1 MNDDQWIGP
10 GLGGTFGDQEGDYP
24 MPTNPQTPG
33 AFGNPFNQL
42 TQFLNNSN
50 LAQAIPLL
58 GLSALTRN
66 SSFFNP
72 PAAKVGYQGGI
83 PMYTASREQTP
94 YVSGAENE
102 ARRLKQATLD
112 ALSTGANL
120 DQVAGAAQRTYGIS
134 PGQIDAAMR
143 TEGQYRR
150 PGLGGITYFTPMQYT
165 GTGKDIAALKAGE
178 TVGGGPVTPTPGVTS
193 GTTAVSPTTPVTGGI
208 STLPAAQPTTPKQTY
223 SPYQTAQA
231 IYDVLNPGG
240 GITGTLAQAR
250 QGALNRGVS
259 AQQFDAALMPRLSQA
274 IREAR
279 AQMPSAT
286 DAQIRDAAARRY
298 GIDAATFDK
307 AASLA
312 APTNAQIK
320 SQIAANI
327 DKPQEVAWLA
337 NTYGLDTK
345 ELSDITGFTDNQ
357 VRSYFA
363 DNDVPLPSAN
373 QAMDKFTDEQVAQAI
388 QESMKQGFSLA
399 QSKQGAE
406 EKYGISKEQLDRVT
420 SVGRSVGDVVERRT
434 ALSAPKQTAN
444 DLRQL
449 ESTTPTPRNY
459 QEVGDVGGI
468 PLLTGTGPAESSYVW
483 MGGAPITSRQ
493 DLEVAGKKL
502 GLSQDELLQATRLIS
517 EKSKT
522 PYIGADLYSPI
533 FNAIRESLNSGYTM
547 DQIYEGA
554 QKNFGLTRS
563 DVDAA
568 MRYNNVDP
576 QRPSVM
582 TEEEFMRL
590 SREGLPPRGAAA
602 GGVMPGG
609 IAMLARGR
617 YLKGNGD
624 GVSDSIPARFAG
636 SGQEARLADGEFV
649 VPARVVSE
657 LGNGSSDAG
666 ARKLYA
672 MLDRVEARAKKAKR
686 GKPSGADRELN
697 KLA

>member
-1 MNDDQWIGP
+1 MYVLPGEGVGQRAETGLTVPTDDSGYIGETGLPP
-10 GLGGTFGDQEGDYP
+10 GI
-24 MPTNPQTPG
+24 TPG
-33 AFGNPFNQL
+33 TPGIGWGNPGAVDF
-42 TQFLNNSN
+42 SN
-50 LAQAIPLL
+50 LLKVAPFL
-58 GLSALTRN
+58 GLSALARN

-72 PAAKVGYQGGI
+72 PPAKVGYQGGI

-143 TEGQYRR
+143 TEGPYRR

-165 GTGKDIAALKAGE
+165 GTGKMLGGLGAGE
-178 TVGGGPVTPTPGVTS
+178 TVGGGAVTPTPGVG
-193 GTTAVSPTTPVTGGI
+193 GTEQTGGI
-208 STLPAAQPTTPKQTY
+208 STLPTTPERRTTQQVTPSQQTY
-223 SPYQTAQA
+223 SPYQVAQA

-240 GITGTLAQAR
+240 GVTGTLSQAR

-388 QESMKQGFSLA
+388 RESMKQGFTLA

-406 EKYGISKEQLDRVT
+406 EKYGVSKAQIDRVT
-420 SVGRSVGDVVERRT
+420 S
-434 ALSAPKQTAN
+434 K
-444 DLRQL
+444 
-449 ESTTPTPRNY
+449 
-459 QEVGDVGGI
+459 GG
-468 PLLTGTGPAESSYVW
+468 
-483 MGGAPITSRQ
+483 
-493 DLEVAGKKL
+493 
-502 GLSQDELLQATRLIS
+502 
-517 EKSKT
+517 
-522 PYIGADLYSPI
+522 
-533 FNAIRESLNSGYTM
+533 F
-547 DQIYEGA
+547 
-554 QKNFGLTRS
+554 
-563 DVDAA
+563 
-568 MRYNNVDP
+568 
-576 QRPSVM
+576 
-582 TEEEFMRL
+582 
-590 SREGLPPRGAAA
+590 A
-602 GGVMPGG
+602 GGGYMPGG

-686 GKPSGADRELN
+686 GKPSGADREL
-697 KLA
+697 KRLA

>member
-1 MNDDQWIGP
+1 MFFDNIYGIDPGK
-10 GLGGTFGDQEGDYP
+10 GLGGTSGDQEGDFP

-33 AFGNPFNQL
+33 AFGNSFNQL
-42 TQFLNNSN
+42 TQFLKNSN
-50 LAQAIPLL
+50 LAQAIPFL
-58 GLSALTRN
+58 GLSALARN

-72 PAAKVGYQGGI
+72 PPPKVGYQGGI
-83 PMYTASREQTP
+83 PLYTASREQTP
-94 YVSGAENE
+94 YVSGAQNE
-102 ARRLKQATLD
+102 ALRLKQAAQD
-112 ALSTGANL
+112 AMSTGATQE
-120 DQVAGAAQRTYGIS
+120 QVREAAQRTYGIS
-134 PGQIDAAMR
+134 PSQFDQAMQAQG
-143 TEGQYRR
+143 TYRR

-165 GTGKDIAALKAGE
+165 GTGKMLGGLGAGE
-178 TVGGGPVTPTPGVTS
+178 TVGGGAVTPTPGVG
-193 GTTAVSPTTPVTGGI
+193 GTEQTGGI
-208 STLPAAQPTTPKQTY
+208 STLPTTPERRTTQQVTPAPKQTY
-223 SPYQTAQA
+223 SPYQVAQA

-259 AQQFDAALMPRLSQA
+259 AEQFDTALMPRLSQA

-307 AASLA
+307 AATLA

-327 DKPQEVAWLA
+327 DKPQEVAWIA

-357 VRSYFA
+357 VRTYFA

-373 QAMDKFTDEQVAQAI
+373 QAMDKFTDDQVAQAI
-388 QESMKQGFSLA
+388 RESMKQGFTLA

-406 EKYGISKEQLDRVT
+406 EKYGVSKAQIDRVT
-420 SVGRSVGDVVERRT
+420 S
-434 ALSAPKQTAN
+434 K
-444 DLRQL
+444 
-449 ESTTPTPRNY
+449 
-459 QEVGDVGGI
+459 GG
-468 PLLTGTGPAESSYVW
+468 
-483 MGGAPITSRQ
+483 
-493 DLEVAGKKL
+493 
-502 GLSQDELLQATRLIS
+502 
-517 EKSKT
+517 
-522 PYIGADLYSPI
+522 
-533 FNAIRESLNSGYTM
+533 F
-547 DQIYEGA
+547 
-554 QKNFGLTRS
+554 
-563 DVDAA
+563 
-568 MRYNNVDP
+568 
-576 QRPSVM
+576 
-582 TEEEFMRL
+582 
-590 SREGLPPRGAAA
+590 A
-602 GGVMPGG
+602 GGGYMPGG

-649 VPARVVSE
+649 IPARVVSE

>member
-1 MNDDQWIGP
+1 MFVDNIWGIDPGK
-10 GLGGTFGDQEGDYP
+10 GLGGTSGDQEGDFP

-33 AFGNPFNQL
+33 AFGNSFNQL

-58 GLSALTRN
+58 GLSALARN

-72 PAAKVGYQGGI
+72 PPPKVGYQGGI

-143 TEGQYRR
+143 TEGPYRR

-165 GTGKDIAALKAGE
+165 GTGKMLGGLGAGE
-178 TVGGGPVTPTPGVTS
+178 TVGGGTVVPTPGVGG
-193 GTTAVSPTTPVTGGI
+193 GTAPTGGI
-208 STLPAAQPTTPKQTY
+208 STLPTTPERRTTQQVTPSPQTY
-223 SPYQTAQA
+223 SPYQVAQA

-240 GITGTLAQAR
+240 GITGTLTQAR

-286 DAQIRDAAARRY
+286 DAQIRDAASRRY

-307 AASLA
+307 AAALS
-312 APTNAQIK
+312 APTNAEIK
-320 SQIAANI
+320 AQIAANI
-327 DKPQEVAWLA
+327 AKPQEVAWIA

-357 VRSYFA
+357 VRTYFA

-373 QAMDKFTDEQVAQAI
+373 QAMDKFTDDQVAQAI
-388 QESMKQGFSLA
+388 RESMKQGFTLA

-406 EKYGISKEQLDRVT
+406 EKYGVSKAQIDRVT
-420 SVGRSVGDVVERRT
+420 S
-434 ALSAPKQTAN
+434 K
-444 DLRQL
+444 
-449 ESTTPTPRNY
+449 
-459 QEVGDVGGI
+459 GG
-468 PLLTGTGPAESSYVW
+468 
-483 MGGAPITSRQ
+483 
-493 DLEVAGKKL
+493 
-502 GLSQDELLQATRLIS
+502 
-517 EKSKT
+517 
-522 PYIGADLYSPI
+522 
-533 FNAIRESLNSGYTM
+533 F
-547 DQIYEGA
+547 
-554 QKNFGLTRS
+554 
-563 DVDAA
+563 
-568 MRYNNVDP
+568 
-576 QRPSVM
+576 
-582 TEEEFMRL
+582 
-590 SREGLPPRGAAA
+590 A
-602 GGVMPGG
+602 GGGYMPGG

>member
-1 MNDDQWIGP
+1 MNGSGYLD
-10 GLGGTFGDQEGDYP
+10 LGGYNDLAPGSGDYMDYGQGDVP
-24 MPTNPQTPG
+24 
-33 AFGNPFNQL
+33 FGSNIDYGNKSLWNQIGTTDFSTLLKAAPF
-42 TQFLNNSN
+42 
-50 LAQAIPLL
+50 L
-58 GLSALTRN
+58 GLSALARN

-72 PAAKVGYQGGI
+72 PPPKVGYQGGI
-83 PMYTASREQTP
+83 PMYTATREQTP
-94 YVSGAENE
+94 YVSGAQNE
-102 ARRLKQATLD
+102 ALRLKQAAQD
-112 ALSTGANL
+112 AMATGATQE
-120 DQVAGAAQRTYGIS
+120 QVRGAAQRTYGIS
-134 PGQIDAAMR
+134 PSQFDEAMQ
-143 TEGQYRR
+143 TQGTYRR

-165 GTGKDIAALKAGE
+165 GTGKTLGNLGAGE
-178 TVGGGPVTPTPGVTS
+178 TVGGGAVTPTPGVG
-193 GTTAVSPTTPVTGGI
+193 GTEQTGGI
-208 STLPAAQPTTPKQTY
+208 STLPTTPERRTTQQVTPTQQAKPY
-223 SPYQTAQA
+223 SQYQIAQA

-240 GITGTLAQAR
+240 GITGTLDQAR

-259 AQQFDAALMPRLSQA
+259 AEQFQSALMPRLSQA

-312 APTNAQIK
+312 APTNEQIK

-327 DKPQEVAWLA
+327 DKPQEVAWIA

-357 VRSYFA
+357 VRTYFA
-363 DNDVPLPSAN
+363 DNDIALPSAN
-373 QAMDKFTDEQVAQAI
+373 QAIDKFTDDQVAQAI
-388 QESMKQGFSLA
+388 RESMKQGFSLE
-399 QSKQGAE
+399 QSRQGAG
-406 EKYGISKEQLDRVT
+406 EKYGVSKEQLDRVI
-420 SVGRSVGDVVERRT
+420 G
-434 ALSAPKQTAN
+434 K
-444 DLRQL
+444 
-449 ESTTPTPRNY
+449 
-459 QEVGDVGGI
+459 GG
-468 PLLTGTGPAESSYVW
+468 
-483 MGGAPITSRQ
+483 
-493 DLEVAGKKL
+493 
-502 GLSQDELLQATRLIS
+502 
-517 EKSKT
+517 
-522 PYIGADLYSPI
+522 
-533 FNAIRESLNSGYTM
+533 F
-547 DQIYEGA
+547 
-554 QKNFGLTRS
+554 
-563 DVDAA
+563 
-568 MRYNNVDP
+568 
-576 QRPSVM
+576 
-582 TEEEFMRL
+582 
-590 SREGLPPRGAAA
+590 A
-602 GGVMPGG
+602 GGGYMPGG

>member
-1 MNDDQWIGP
+1 MFYDNIWGIDP
-10 GLGGTFGDQEGDYP
+10 GTGLEGTLGDQPGDFP

-33 AFGNPFNQL
+33 AFGGSIDFSTLLKAAPF
-42 TQFLNNSN
+42 
-50 LAQAIPLL
+50 L
-58 GLSALTRN
+58 GLSALARN

-72 PAAKVGYQGGI
+72 PPPKVGYQGGI
-83 PMYTASREQTP
+83 PMYTATREQTP

-102 ARRLKQATLD
+102 ALRLKQAAQD
-112 ALSTGANL
+112 AMATGATQE
-120 DQVAGAAQRTYGIS
+120 QVRGAAQRTYGIS
-134 PGQIDAAMR
+134 PSQFDEAMQAQG
-143 TEGQYRR
+143 TYRR

-165 GTGKDIAALKAGE
+165 GTGKMLGGLGAGE
-178 TVGGGPVTPTPGVTS
+178 TVGGGAVTPTPGVG
-193 GTTAVSPTTPVTGGI
+193 GTEQTGGI
-208 STLPAAQPTTPKQTY
+208 STLPTTPERRTTQQVTPTQQAKPY
-223 SPYQTAQA
+223 SQYQIAQA

-240 GITGTLAQAR
+240 GATGTLDQAR

-259 AQQFDAALMPRLSQA
+259 AEQFQSALMPRLSQA

-312 APTNAQIK
+312 APTNEQIK

-327 DKPQEVAWLA
+327 DKPQEVAWIA

-357 VRSYFA
+357 VRTYFA

-388 QESMKQGFSLA
+388 RESMKQGFTLA

-406 EKYGISKEQLDRVT
+406 EKYGVSKAQIDRVT
-420 SVGRSVGDVVERRT
+420 S
-434 ALSAPKQTAN
+434 K
-444 DLRQL
+444 
-449 ESTTPTPRNY
+449 
-459 QEVGDVGGI
+459 GG
-468 PLLTGTGPAESSYVW
+468 
-483 MGGAPITSRQ
+483 
-493 DLEVAGKKL
+493 
-502 GLSQDELLQATRLIS
+502 
-517 EKSKT
+517 
-522 PYIGADLYSPI
+522 
-533 FNAIRESLNSGYTM
+533 F
-547 DQIYEGA
+547 
-554 QKNFGLTRS
+554 
-563 DVDAA
+563 
-568 MRYNNVDP
+568 
-576 QRPSVM
+576 
-582 TEEEFMRL
+582 
-590 SREGLPPRGAAA
+590 A
-602 GGVMPGG
+602 GGGYMPGG

>member
-1 MNDDQWIGP
+1 MFVDNIYGIDPGK
-10 GLGGTFGDQEGDYP
+10 GLGGTLGDQEGDFP

-58 GLSALTRN
+58 GLSALARN

-72 PAAKVGYQGGI
+72 PPPKVGYQGGI

-143 TEGQYRR
+143 TEGPYRR

-165 GTGKDIAALKAGE
+165 GTGKMLGGLGAGE
-178 TVGGGPVTPTPGVTS
+178 TVGGGAVTPTPGVG
-193 GTTAVSPTTPVTGGI
+193 GTEQTGGI
-208 STLPAAQPTTPKQTY
+208 STLPTTPERRTTQQVTPAPKQTY
-223 SPYQTAQA
+223 SPYQVAQA

-259 AQQFDAALMPRLSQA
+259 TEQFDTALMPRLSQA

-307 AASLA
+307 AATLA

-327 DKPQEVAWLA
+327 DKPQEVAWIA

-357 VRSYFA
+357 VRTYFA

-373 QAMDKFTDEQVAQAI
+373 QAMDKFTDDQVAQAI
-388 QESMKQGFSLA
+388 RESMKQGFTLA

-406 EKYGISKEQLDRVT
+406 EKYGVSKAQIDRVT
-420 SVGRSVGDVVERRT
+420 S
-434 ALSAPKQTAN
+434 K
-444 DLRQL
+444 
-449 ESTTPTPRNY
+449 
-459 QEVGDVGGI
+459 GG
-468 PLLTGTGPAESSYVW
+468 
-483 MGGAPITSRQ
+483 
-493 DLEVAGKKL
+493 
-502 GLSQDELLQATRLIS
+502 
-517 EKSKT
+517 
-522 PYIGADLYSPI
+522 
-533 FNAIRESLNSGYTM
+533 F
-547 DQIYEGA
+547 
-554 QKNFGLTRS
+554 
-563 DVDAA
+563 
-568 MRYNNVDP
+568 
-576 QRPSVM
+576 
-582 TEEEFMRL
+582 
-590 SREGLPPRGAAA
+590 A
-602 GGVMPGG
+602 GGGYMLGG

-649 VPARVVSE
+649 IPARVVSE